1 MIDHFRYIWQQLI
14 VSALII
20 LIGLLL
26 IVYTSIDLPPVH
38 FVVMVSVMTLITII
52 SFLIITRSIRKSNK
66 DGMIYMLAGIG
77 FKFILYLLFILIY
90 WIVTKNISKP
100 FIIVF
105 FLLYLIFTFLM
116 FRSLNKLLRMK

>member
-20 LIGLLL
+20 LTGLLL
-26 IVYTSIDLPPVH
+26 IVYTPFDLPPVH
-38 FVVMVSVMTLITII
+38 FVVIVVVMTLITIF
-52 SFLIITRSIRKSNK
+52 SFLIIARSIIKSNK
-66 DGMIYMLAGIG
+66 DGLIYMFAGIG
-77 FKFILYLLFILIY
+77 LKFFLYLLFILIY

-100 FIIVF
+100 FFIVF